1 MNIKTKPSWLYV
13 SSCLFCLVA
22 SGCEQT
28 MSLYHSPVRQKE
40 KKKVWALSAFSF
52 IAQGGKYTVYL
63 IQISLNCQK
72 SHTQPGACTGGFSSI
87 SADSK
92 WVLYWDISFFFF
104 VFQKKKTLPF
114 ILKVM
119 APLEEATRCFTM
131 SHEYCQIRGC
141 GRKLKLSF
149 INTHPKYT
157 AETCTCI
164 FIYTMVKLEC
174 FSENATSLAR
184 GRELFCS
191 AHVYPVGAG
200 NRYRRWKLSFVALKR
215 TSGSPEAQLSC
226 GRFFYLF
233 YFYKISNLWL
243 YTLDIS
249 LYKVLTV
256 FQTCLACSMLIS
268 CVRALGQPYIFPEL
282 RVYLILPSNA
292 RPTRGYIYSKKKK
305 KNGGY
310 WVQDNK

>member
-1 MNIKTKPSWLYV
+1 MSQ
-13 SSCLFCLVA
+13 VA
-22 SGCEQT
+22 CFVWCEQT
-28 MSLYHSPVRQKE
+28 MSLYHSPVRQK
-40 KKKVWALSAFSF
+40 KKKRFEHCRLFLLLLKGGTILYTWSKYLSTA
-52 IAQGGKYTVYL
+52 
-63 IQISLNCQK
+63 K
-72 SHTQPGACTGGFSSI
+72 SHIHNPEPALEASQVS
-87 SADSK
+87 
-92 WVLYWDISFFFF
+92 VLIASGCYTEIFPFFFC
-104 VFQKKKTLPF
+104 VSKKKKTLPF

-119 APLEEATRCFTM
+119 APLEKATRCFTM

-164 FIYTMVKLEC
+164 FIYTIVKLEC

-226 GRFFYLF
+226 GRFFF
-233 YFYKISNLWL
+233 IFFFAKSVNFD
-243 YTLDIS
+243 YTL
-249 LYKVLTV
+249 
-256 FQTCLACSMLIS
+256 
-268 CVRALGQPYIFPEL
+268 
-282 RVYLILPSNA
+282 
-292 RPTRGYIYSKKKK
+292 
-305 KNGGY
+305 
-310 WVQDNK
+310 

>member
-40 KKKVWALSAFSF
+40 KKRFEHCRLFLLLLKGGTILYTWSKYLSTA
-52 IAQGGKYTVYL
+52 
-63 IQISLNCQK
+63 K
-72 SHTQPGACTGGFSSI
+72 SHIHNPEPALEASQVS
-87 SADSK
+87 
-92 WVLYWDISFFFF
+92 VLIASGCYTEIFPFFFC
-104 VFQKKKTLPF
+104 VSKKKKTLPF

-119 APLEEATRCFTM
+119 APLEETTRCFTM

-164 FIYTMVKLEC
+164 FIYTIVKLEC

-191 AHVYPVGAG
+191 THVYPVGAG

-226 GRFFYLF
+226 GRFFF
-233 YFYKISNLWL
+233 IFFFAKSVNFD
-243 YTLDIS
+243 YTL
-249 LYKVLTV
+249 
-256 FQTCLACSMLIS
+256 
-268 CVRALGQPYIFPEL
+268 
-282 RVYLILPSNA
+282 
-292 RPTRGYIYSKKKK
+292 
-305 KNGGY
+305 
-310 WVQDNK
+310 